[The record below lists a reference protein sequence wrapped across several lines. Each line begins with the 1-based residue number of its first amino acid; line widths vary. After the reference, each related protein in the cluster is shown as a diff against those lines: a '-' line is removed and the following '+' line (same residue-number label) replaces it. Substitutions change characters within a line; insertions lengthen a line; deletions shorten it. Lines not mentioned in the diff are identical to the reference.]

1 MPLINRPDGA
11 VIHYEVHGQGFP
23 LLLIAPGGVNSQ
35 VEFWAMSPFNPI
47 AEFSGEFQVI
57 AMDQRFA
64 GRSHAPAKPFSYD
77 DTSADQLAVL
87 DAAGVDRALVMGGC
101 IGCAHIFKLLQV
113 APERFAAA
121 VPQNPVGLDETNT
134 MGTFYA
140 MFDESMR
147 LPRAGGVQAVVD
159 AALKDPMFVR
169 NNGAGPFAQRIH
181 DDAEFRAQVAGMTV
195 EGYVAL
201 IVRFRDGIWPPGYP
215 YFTATE
221 EWMRQCP
228 VPLLVLPG
236 SDPFHPTGIGRKI
249 CADAPDARCLDTDWK
264 EPGKVKE
271 TVETVRA
278 FLREHAQKN

>member
-11 VIHYEVHGQGFP
+11 VIHYEVQGEGFP
-23 LLLIAPGGVNSQ
+23 LLLIAPGGVSSQ
-35 VEFWAMSPFNPI
+35 IDFWERSPFNPI
-47 AEFSGEFQVI
+47 AEFSGEFRVI

-87 DAAGVDRALVMGGC
+87 DAAGVDRAFMMGGC
-101 IGCAHIFKLLQV
+101 IGCAHIWKLLSI
-113 APERFAAA
+113 APERFVAA

-134 MGTFYA
+134 VGTFYA

-147 LPRAGGVQAVVD
+147 LPRAEGMKAVVD
-159 AALKDPMFVR
+159 AATREGLFVM
-169 NNGAGPFAQRIH
+169 NNGAGPFSQRIH
-181 DDAEFRAQVAGMTV
+181 DDAAFREEVGNMTV

-201 IVRFRDGIWPPGYP
+201 LVRFRDGIWPNQPP
-215 YFTATE
+215 YFTVSE
-221 EWMRQCP
+221 EWMRSCP

-236 SDPFHPTGIGRKI
+236 SDPFHPTGIGKRI
-249 CADAPDARCLDTDWK
+249 CREAPRARCLEVDWK
-264 EPGKVKE
+264 EPDKVKG

-278 FLREHAQKN
+278 FLREHTPR